1 MRFGQVDDDDDEDFE
16 PETPTKTGS
25 HSRTGSGSGR
35 RGPPRRASALSATGG
50 VSKHKATAPDAASD
64 DDEEE
69 EGGEGGT
76 STLREWLYKN
86 FLHPYPV
93 RAPPSVSQFSLHT

>member
-1 MRFGQVDDDDDEDFE
+1 MSPLLLIHYVRRSRSQAFGVA
-16 PETPTKTGS
+16 S
-25 HSRTGSGSGR
+25 LSGAYCVASI
-35 RGPPRRASALSATGG
+35 RRASALSATGG